1 MTISLSSNV
10 EMSNRSIKVV
20 RVTKDDYEKVCAI
33 TPPGQIYS
41 GTDYL
46 PDYFHMLLDM
56 PNVEAYAAVVDG
68 KFASFFLSSVVDN
81 GRTVITRA
89 GRTNKEYAGMGLQDI
104 LMRNTIKNRNY
115 DKIAVT
121 GGAHV
126 KAIFDQIKAGKREK
140 ILMMEFRSYITSGDQ
155 LKSILNT
162 TGNITPTSAK
172 PIDESELGDILTN
185 QQVCCH
191 LFPEGRVIVDWVP
204 YRLIKSN
211 ASLIKTIR
219 TTVIGSNLKN
229 GTRILTFAN
238 YFNTLAGL
246 VCNIEVYGYIGETL
260 AEHLYLHLREL
271 ISKVI
276 SGKVIIRCFFRQ
288 ETNSNLITNL
298 MKRFGLDITEI
309 WGTKL
314 VCTETSPEIYFRES
328 KL

>member
-1 MTISLSSNV
+1 
-10 EMSNRSIKVV
+10 MSNQSIKIV
-20 RVTKDDYEKVCAI
+20 RVTKDDYDKVCAI

-56 PNVEAYAAVVDG
+56 PNVEAYAAVVNG
-68 KFASFFLSSVVDN
+68 KFASFVLSFVVDN
-81 GRTVITRA
+81 GGTVVTRA
-89 GRTNKEYAGMGLQDI
+89 GRTNKEYAGMGLLDMLI
-104 LMRNTIKNRNY
+104 RNTIKNRNY

-121 GGAHV
+121 GGGHV

-140 ILMMEFRSYITSGDQ
+140 VLMMEFRSYITSLDQ

-172 PIDESELGDILTN
+172 PIDESELADILTN

-191 LFPEGRVIVDWVP
+191 LFPEDRVIVDCVP

-219 TTVIGSNLKN
+219 TTVVGSKLKN
-229 GTRILTFAN
+229 ETRILTFAN
-238 YFNTLAGL
+238 YFNTSIGM
-246 VCNIEVYGYIGETL
+246 VCNIEVYGCIGETL
-260 AEHLYLHLREL
+260 TEHLYLHLRE
-271 ISKVI
+271 IVSKVI
-276 SGKVIIRCFFRQ
+276 SGKVIIRCFFRH
-288 ETNSNLITNL
+288 ETYSNFITNL
-298 MKRFGLDITEI
+298 MNRFGLDITEI
-309 WGTKL
+309 YGTSL
-314 VCTETSPEIYFRES
+314 LCTETTPEIYFRDS

>member
-1 MTISLSSNV
+1 
-10 EMSNRSIKVV
+10 MSNRSINIV
-20 RVTKDDYEKVCAI
+20 RVTKDDYDKVCAI
-33 TPPGQIYS
+33 IPPDEIYS

-68 KFASFFLSSVVDN
+68 KFASFYLCSVVDN
-81 GRTVITRA
+81 GRTVINRA
-89 GRTNKEYAGMGLQDI
+89 ARTNKGYAGMGLQPI
-104 LMRNTIKNRNY
+104 LKRNTLKNRDF
-115 DKIAVT
+115 DKIAAT
-121 GGAHV
+121 AGAHV
-126 KAIFDQIKAGKREK
+126 KAILDLIEAGKREK
-140 ILMMEFRSYITSGDQ
+140 ILLMEFRSYITSVDQ

-162 TGNITPTSAK
+162 TGNMTPTSAK
-172 PIDESELGDILTN
+172 PIDESELANILTN

-229 GTRILTFAN
+229 DTRILTFAN
-238 YFNTLAGL
+238 YFNALAGL
-246 VCNIEVYGYIGETL
+246 ICNIEVYGRVGETL
-260 AEHLYLHLREL
+260 AEHIYLHLREL

-276 SGKVIIRCFFRQ
+276 TGKVIIRCFFQQ
-288 ETNSNLITNL
+288 ETNSNFITSL
-298 MKRFGLDITEI
+298 MNRFGFDITEI
-309 WGTKL
+309 WGTRL
-314 VCTETSPEIYFRES
+314 VCIETTPEIYFRES